1 MQRGTVVAL
10 QKPAIVA
17 ISPSTKATAIA
28 WLLTERDAKAR
39 TMAKL
44 RMEID
49 RLDATLAE
57 CTGQGE

>member
-1 MQRGTVVAL
+1 MGNVVAF
-10 QKPAIVA
+10 QKPECIS
-17 ISPSTKATAIA
+17 ISPTVRAMGLA
-28 WLLTERDAKAR
+28 WLLRERDAKAR

-44 RMEID
+44 RIEID